1 MSDNQVI
8 NLENVI
14 CLLGNFPALSGVNL
28 DVARGEVLAIYG
40 PNGAGKTTLLRVLAG
55 LVQINHGKATVL
67 GSDIVGERDSLAGRV
82 AILGHSNHLYADLG
96 AEENVRFF
104 AKASRAD
111 LNLLETTLEKL
122 QITNRVRQSKVSQLS
137 TGQARR
143 VAIATLMVRSPQ
155 LWLLDE
161 PHSGL
166 DAKGRELFDGII
178 EDLSQQGATI
188 LIVSHEVDRI
198 EKLATR
204 RVEMVGGTIISH
216 GGSDVA

>member
-143 VAIATLMVRSPQ
+143 VAIATLMVRSIP
-155 LWLLDE
+155 D
-161 PHSGL
+161 P
-166 DAKGRELFDGII
+166 I
-178 EDLSQQGATI
+178 ET
-188 LIVSHEVDRI
+188 ER
-198 EKLATR
+198 
-204 RVEMVGGTIISH
+204 
-216 GGSDVA
+216 